1 MLWKRWA
8 KASNNRS
15 VMLILRRIIACD
27 GNCRPGVHGCKLC
40 RHGRDAQLDA
50 GRPLERLLENQNDV
64 YTAVLLAALG
74 VTLLWEMWFPRRG
87 PAAPRAARWRL
98 NFLLMFVNMLVLY
111 VAVPVTTVTLAL
123 IARNAGWGLFN
134 QVQVPYAAA
143 LALASCSWTWR
154 RYGQHFLMHRVPML
168 WRIHRV
174 HHADPDLDVTTSL
187 RFHPIETIVGVL
199 TDSLTIVAFGVPAL
213 AVVLHRLARVA
224 ASTIVHGNVRIP
236 ARWERLLRL
245 VLVTPDMHRVHHSV
259 LAHEQ
264 MGNLSGGLSWWDHL
278 FGTYV
283 GKPASDYRTMPLGL
297 ADYSPARASSLR
309 ATLMDP
315 FTG

>member
-1 MLWKRWA
+1 M
-8 KASNNRS
+8 
-15 VMLILRRIIACD
+15 
-27 GNCRPGVHGCKLC
+27 
-40 RHGRDAQLDA
+40 
-50 GRPLERLLENQNDV
+50 ERLLENQNDV
-64 YTAVLLAALG
+64 YTAVMLAALG

-98 NFLLMFVNMLVLY
+98 NFLLMPINMLVLY
-111 VAVPVTTVTLAL
+111 IAVPVTTVTLAL
-123 IARNAGWGLFN
+123 IAANAGWGLFN
-134 QVQVPYAAA
+134 RIQVPFAAA
-143 LALASCSWTWR
+143 LAAGFLLLDLA

-187 RFHPIETIVGVL
+187 RFHPLETIAGIV
-199 TDSLTIVAFGVPAL
+199 TDALTIVVFGVPAL

-224 ASTIVHGNVRIP
+224 ASTIVHGNVHIP
-236 ARWERLLRL
+236 ARLERLLRL
-245 VLVTPDMHRVHHSV
+245 ALVTPDMHRVHHSV

-278 FGTYV
+278 FGTYI

-309 ATLMDP
+309 ATLIDP
-315 FTG
+315 FVR